1 MYLGRKSGFA
11 FAALTAIILLPGRPA
26 FAADNLQSV
35 LRKLDQSAASFRTA
49 SADFEFDSVTTEP
62 VTDKNIQKGSIY
74 YERKGKSF
82 KMGVHIREENDR
94 PVPKVIT
101 VNGGT
106 AKLYEKLIDQVTT
119 ISKASKLES
128 YVGVGFGASGK
139 DLAEKWNITYQ
150 GSEMVG
156 EVRTEKLELVPK
168 DSAVL
173 KYFRKITIWVDPERD
188 VTLKQFFDEGPG
200 QYRVSTYSNIKLN
213 QRLPGDAFTF
223 KTDKHTRY
231 VTQ

>member
-1 MYLGRKSGFA
+1 MHLGRKSAFA
-11 FAALTAIILLPGRPA
+11 FAALAAIILLPGRSA

-35 LRKLDQSAASFRTA
+35 LHKLDQSAAKFRSA
-49 SADFEFDSVTTEP
+49 SANFEFDSVTTEP
-62 VTDKNIQKGSIY
+62 VPDKNVQKGAIY

-82 KMGVHIREENDR
+82 KMGVHIREENGR

-101 VNGGT
+101 VNGGS
-106 AKLYEKLIDQVTT
+106 ARLYEKLIDQVTT
-119 ISKASKLES
+119 ISNASKLES

-139 DLAEKWNITYQ
+139 ELAEKWNVTYQ
-150 GSEMVG
+150 GSEIVG
-156 EVRTEKLELVPK
+156 GVKTEKLELVPK
-168 DSAVL
+168 DPAVL

-188 VTLKQFFDEGPG
+188 VTLKQLFDEGPG